1 MNFNISSRILNLKDC
16 NRGLECK
23 KDNIKVEKNIFL
35 IFLLENEIYFKFFI
49 IYN

>member
-23 KDNIKVEKNIFL
+23 KDNIKVEKKYIFD
-35 IFLLENEIYFKFFI
+35 IFTRK
-49 IYN
+49 